1 VLRYALEQTAL
12 IGMTPAA
19 ALRLATST
27 AAAAC
32 GLATS
37 KGRLAPGFDADV
49 IAVDGNRRR
58 LHRRCDRVRLVAAP
72 LTVRAAVW
80 RGFPLSIVGL
90 DASTGVS

>member
-37 KGRLAPGFDADV
+37 KGRLAPGFDADI
-49 IAVDGNRRR
+49 IAVDGNPLADLAA
-58 LHRRCDRVRLVAAP
+58 LHNI
-72 LTVRAAVW
+72 RAVLA
-80 RGFPLSIVGL
+80 RGVQIPP
-90 DASTGVS
+90 A